1 MVRLPKI
8 NIGIKK
14 RKNYHN
20 FSHDVETT
28 SDFGFCQPTVISH
41 VNAGSSSKITT
52 NVGVRLAPLPVPTFG
67 RIRLKTYNSF
77 VPINEVFEAFD
88 YFQKGTSVQ
97 SVLGSYIPKEA
108 PYIPLSVLRDVIVAY
123 SLKEW
128 STLVDERGNLKKNWE
143 GAPFLNFTFLTPL
156 LRSSNW
162 KVTRETTE
170 EKDDVTYTVKH
181 CIFNDYTFVPFGY
194 SPDDEEGQT
203 TYLARAIIQKFIE
216 LYPNGSSSLGLLSGA
231 SPFTD
236 FFDNCPSNCV
246 ADLLLHNSTLFMLPW
261 AAISG
266 EFDNSFNPVRK
277 AFDFN
282 RANGLKSDMILNVNT
297 LHDYD
302 SGFEDFDIILPSD
315 PTVIYRFSDIP
326 FMIGAN
332 WTKRGQRLFK
342 IFNTMGL
349 RGFNTGKDQELAP
362 LFAYYKAWFDI
373 MNPGRV
379 RQWKETPC
387 YRLIH
392 SFYDTGVQ
400 IDKYLLGEETSPLGE
415 QADFWN
421 TFTSFLV
428 DLTECCYVLP
438 IDHFTAATLEPLQSK
453 ETIDDVSVMISD
465 DRDKDVSIQQGDGND
480 NYPHA
485 SPTSLDGMVIQTLLS
500 LYKLANKNS
509 VIGSRIEDYLR
520 TKYGYTIP
528 KSQQLQGSEMVVKIE
543 EIFANAGTT
552 ENYLGEIGGRGSNDN
567 GASNTIE
574 FEADR
579 FGFFIQFMCIVP
591 FGDYV
596 QGNVR
601 SKIYKND
608 WYQEQYDSLF
618 KEGLGLDEIMARSNV
633 LFASMSTEHFGDVP
647 VYWRDKYHFSTHNG
661 AFALPSQR
669 DTILPYSLD
678 RLFDE
683 KRLEFKEPVISS
695 VDGTIINSSQF
706 PVINGSTINCGEELR
721 YIGRNADYGSYDRI
735 FFDNTGYFD
744 NFIVHIVQ
752 DWDYYSKENSV
763 SKSFGTYDD
772 EHDDSVT
779 SISHS

>member
-8 NIGIKK
+8 NIGTKQ

-20 FSHDVETT
+20 LSHDVETT

-41 VNAGSSSKITT
+41 INAGSSSKLTT

-77 VPINEVFEAFD
+77 VPMNEVFEAFD
-88 YFQKGTSVQ
+88 YFQKGTAVQ
-97 SVLGSYIPKEA
+97 SVLGSYIPTEA
-108 PYIPLSVLRDVIVAY
+108 PYIPNFMLRDFIILSSLNEYVNLFSY
-123 SLKEW
+123 SSPNW
-128 STLVDERGNLKKNWE
+128 TLNKDWNGS
-143 GAPFLNFTFLTPL
+143 PFLNFSYMTPD
-156 LRSSNW
+156 LRRSNW
-162 KVTRETTE
+162 KIVQEFDE
-170 EKDDVTYTVKH
+170 ERDGVLTHVKK
-181 CIFNDYTFVPFGY
+181 CQFNDYTFVPFGAGFSAKY
-194 SPDDEEGQT
+194 TDE
-203 TYLARAIIQKFIE
+203 RALS
-216 LYPNGSSSLGLLSGA
+216 LYRPFSNFLLSINGG
-231 SPFTD
+231 SDGVLFTIGSKLYSDLIGLPESIPNFLQNNPFYTSNPKLCLD
-236 FFDNCPSNCV
+236 VFSGRFDN
-246 ADLLLHNSTLFMLPW
+246 
-261 AAISG
+261 
-266 EFDNSFNPVRK
+266 EFNPVKK
-277 AFDFN
+277 AFNFN
-282 RANGLKSDMILNVNT
+282 RSSGLKADMIISSAFSDTITFAELPDV
-297 LHDYD
+297 DESQVVYE
-302 SGFEDFDIILPSD
+302 FED
-315 PTVIYRFSDIP
+315 IP
-326 FMIGAN
+326 YMFCAN

-342 IFNTMGL
+342 IFNVMGL
-349 RGFNTGKDQELAP
+349 RGFGSDDPQELAP

-400 IDKYLLGEETSPLGE
+400 LDKYFTGAEHSPSGETY
-415 QADFWN
+415 DFWN
-421 TFTSFLV
+421 IFNDFLI

-438 IDHFTAATLEPLQSK
+438 VDHFTAATLEPLQAQ
-453 ETIDDVSVMISD
+453 ETIEDITLH
-465 DRDKDVSIQQGDGND
+465 RGDGSEPVIYSGGSND
-480 NYPHA
+480 NYPHYNMVMGQ
-485 SPTSLDGMVIQTLLS
+485 PLDGMVIQTLLS

-520 TKYGYTIP
+520 TKYGYTIA

-567 GASNTIE
+567 GATNTIK
-574 FEADR
+574 FEADK

-596 QGNVR
+596 QGNMK
-601 SKIYKND
+601 SKITKND
-608 WYQEQYDSLF
+608 WYQAQYDSLF
-618 KEGLGLDEIMARSNV
+618 KEGLSLSEIMARSNV
-633 LFASMSTEHFGDVP
+633 LFESINTQHFGDVP
-647 VYWRDKYHFSTHNG
+647 VYWRDKWHFSTHNG

-669 DTILPYSLD
+669 DTIIPYSLD

-683 KRLEFKEPVISS
+683 KRLEFVVPNDASETGSFDVIE
-695 VDGTIINSSQF
+695 
-706 PVINGSTINCGEELR
+706 GSTINCGEELR

-744 NFIVHIVQ
+744 NFILHIVQ
-752 DWDYYSKENSV
+752 DWDYYSEEDSI

-772 EHDDSVT
+772 EHDDST
-779 SISHS
+779 TLISHS

>member
-77 VPINEVFEAFD
+77 VPMNEVFEAFD

-97 SVLGSYIPKEA
+97 SVLGSYIPKQA
-108 PYIPLSVLRDVIVAY
+108 PFIPLGSLRDIIILQ
-123 SLKEW
+123 SLGELKDMF
-128 STLVDERGNLKKNWE
+128 TLNSQTHTWTFNKNWN
-143 GAPFLNFTFLTPL
+143 GSPLLNFSIMTPD
-156 LRSSNW
+156 LRRSNW
-162 KVTRETTE
+162 KIVQEFDETRDGVLTH
-170 EKDDVTYTVKH
+170 VKK
-181 CIFNDYTFVPFGY
+181 CQFIDYTFVPFGSGLGTKLNDERQTSLY
-194 SPDDEEGQT
+194 FPFRNHLLSVFSSANPDGWILDVDGPSYLHDIFNSLPYNDDDLILHSPVYQEVFNVDIFSGLYDDE
-203 TYLARAIIQKFIE
+203 
-216 LYPNGSSSLGLLSGA
+216 
-231 SPFTD
+231 
-236 FFDNCPSNCV
+236 
-246 ADLLLHNSTLFMLPW
+246 
-261 AAISG
+261 
-266 EFDNSFNPVRK
+266 FNPVMK
-277 AFDFN
+277 SFNFN
-282 RANGLKSDMILNVNT
+282 RPRGLKADMILKTDFTNT
-297 LHDYD
+297 VYFAELPAEDESQVVYE
-302 SGFEDFDIILPSD
+302 FES
-315 PTVIYRFSDIP
+315 IP
-326 FMIGAN
+326 LMFCAN

-342 IFNTMGL
+342 IFNVMGL
-349 RGFNTGKDQELAP
+349 RGFNTGKNQELAP

-400 IDKYLLGEETSPLGE
+400 LYDYLTGSEDTPSGDSY
-415 QADFWN
+415 DFWN
-421 TFTSFLV
+421 SFADFLI

-453 ETIDDVSVMISD
+453 ETIDDISVMISD
-465 DRDKDVSIQQGDGND
+465 DRTKDVRIQQGDGND

-574 FEADR
+574 FEADK

-633 LFASMSTEHFGDVP
+633 LFDSMSTEHFGDVP

-683 KRLEFKEPVISS
+683 KRLEFAVPNDASEIGSF
-695 VDGTIINSSQF
+695 D
-706 PVINGSTINCGEELR
+706 VINGSEINCGEELR

-744 NFIVHIVQ
+744 NFILHIVQ

-779 SISHS
+779 SVSHS